1 MFDIATDPTV
11 SEQFVPLWLVAP
23 TIPDVRVGV
32 LTGGGDCPGLNA
44 VIRAIVRKGERHY
57 GDELVGFLD
66 AWDGVRDRRTMPLSV
81 ESMRGMLPRGGTV
94 LGTRRGS
101 PFDAPDGVD
110 KVKQTMHDLGLDG
123 LIVIGG
129 NGSLTVACRLHHE
142 HGLPIVGVPKTI
154 DNDVVGTDVTFGFN
168 TAVQIATDAI
178 DRLHTTAES
187 HDRVMVVEVMGR
199 HTGWIAT
206 SAGIAGGATAVL
218 IPEIPFD
225 IDELCARLSRRH
237 DRGRFASIVVVAEG
251 AEPIEGTLEMED
263 KVLDRFGHVVLGG
276 VATRIAIAI
285 GKRTGFEARV
295 VQLGHVQRGG
305 TPTAFDRVLS
315 TRFGVAA
322 IDAVHA
328 GEWGK
333 MAVLRGEKIV
343 TEDLTV
349 AVGKTRTVDMDL
361 YEGVAEHFFA

>member
-1 MFDIATDPTV
+1 M
-11 SEQFVPLWLVAP
+11 
-23 TIPDVRVGV
+23 RVGI

-44 VIRAIVRKGERHY
+44 VIRAAVRKGERHY
-57 GDELVGFLD
+57 GDEVVGFLD
-66 AWDGVRDRRTMPLSV
+66 AWDGVRDRRTIPLSV
-81 ESMRGMLPRGGTV
+81 ETMRGTLPRGGTV

-101 PFDAPDGVD
+101 PFDTDDGVEM
-110 KVKQTMHDLGLDG
+110 VKRSMNDLGLDG

-129 NGSLTVACRLHHE
+129 NGSLSVACKLFTE
-142 HGLPIVGVPKTI
+142 HGIPIVGVPKTI
-154 DNDVVGTDVTFGFN
+154 DNDILGTDVTFGFN

-225 IDELCARLSRRH
+225 VDDLCERLKQRH
-237 DRGRFASIVVVAEG
+237 TRGRYASIIVVAEG
-251 AEPIEGTLEMED
+251 AEPIAGTLEMEE
-263 KVLDRFGHVVLGG
+263 KILDRFGHVVLGG
-276 VATRIAIAI
+276 VADRIARAIAE
-285 GKRTGFEARV
+285 RTGFETRV

-305 TPTAFDRVLS
+305 TPTAYDRVLS

-322 IDAVHA
+322 IDAVHNNA
-328 GEWGK
+328 WGK
-333 MAVLRGEKIV
+333 MVVLRGEKIL
-343 TEDLTV
+343 TEDLSV

-361 YEGVAEHFFA
+361 YHGVAEHFFA

>member
-1 MFDIATDPTV
+1 M
-11 SEQFVPLWLVAP
+11 
-23 TIPDVRVGV
+23 

-44 VIRAIVRKGERHY
+44 VIRAAVRKGERHY

-66 AWDGVRDRRTMPLSV
+66 AWDGVRDRRTIPLTV

-101 PFDAPDGVD
+101 PFDTPDGVD
-110 KVKQTMHDLGLDG
+110 LVKRSMSDLGLDG

-129 NGSLTVACRLHHE
+129 NGSLSVACRLHAE
-142 HGLPIVGVPKTI
+142 HGIPVVGVPKTI
-154 DNDVVGTDVTFGFN
+154 DNDIVGTDVTFGFN

-225 IDELCARLSRRH
+225 IDELCDRLSRRH

-251 AEPIEGTLEMED
+251 AEPIAGTLEMEE

-276 VATRIAIAI
+276 VATRIAQAI
-285 GKRTGFEARV
+285 GERTGFETRV

-322 IDAVHA
+322 IDAVHDEA
-328 GEWGK
+328 WGK

-343 TEDLTV
+343 YEDLTV
-349 AVGKTRTVDMDL
+349 AVGRTRTVDMDL
-361 YEGVAEHFFA
+361 YEGVAQHFFA

>member
-1 MFDIATDPTV
+1 M
-11 SEQFVPLWLVAP
+11 
-23 TIPDVRVGV
+23 RVGI

-44 VIRAIVRKGERHY
+44 VIRAAVRKGERAH
-57 GDELVGFLD
+57 GDELIGFLD
-66 AWDGVRDRRTMPLSV
+66 AWDGVRDRRTTPLTV

-101 PFDAPDGVD
+101 PFDTPEGVD
-110 KVKQTMHDLGLDG
+110 QVEQTLHDLGIDALM
-123 LIVIGG
+123 VIGG
-129 NGSLTVACRLHHE
+129 NGSLSIACRLYTD
-142 HGLPIVGVPKTI
+142 HGLPVIGVPKTI
-154 DNDVVGTDVTFGFN
+154 DNDIEGTDLTFGFT

-206 SAGIAGGATAVL
+206 HAGIAGGATAVL

-225 IDELCARLSRRH
+225 IDELCARLTRRH

-251 AEPIEGTLEMED
+251 AEPMKGTLEMEE
-263 KVLDRFGHVVLGG
+263 KIYDRFGHVVLGG
-276 VATRIAIAI
+276 VATRIATTIAQ
-285 GKRTGFEARV
+285 RTGFETRV

-322 IDAVHA
+322 IDAVHEQA
-328 GEWGK
+328 WGK
-333 MAVLRGEKIV
+333 MVVLRGDKIEL
-343 TEDLTV
+343 EDLTV
-349 AVGKTRTVDMDL
+349 AVGKTRTVDRELFDD
-361 YEGVAEHFFA
+361 VASHFFA